1 MDFRSVVAAAL
12 ETRSP
17 ISSKIMFQ
25 TLGIDLADAAGFA
38 AGDCSL
44 DVNELER
51 LLTHLGYRLER

>member
-1 MDFRSVVAAAL
+1 
-12 ETRSP
+12 
-17 ISSKIMFQ
+17 MFQ